1 MIHLRSLTKFLILF
15 LCVSLLGFSPNPKYI
30 TESDDYHVVKKSDTL
45 YSIAK
50 KYSTT
55 VDALKRINN
64 LTSDKI
70 LIGQK
75 IYLRNKEHPQQYYVT
90 KKAIPSSGFHVI
102 QKGETL
108 YRLSKIY
115 DIPIEQLMELNQLT
129 SYTIKAGEKLLLKG
143 KPGLTT
149 IVSTQVQEY
158 EPEKIEQH
166 KPTETKT
173 ETIKEPAKQT
183 KKPKYH
189 VVKKGETLYRI
200 ASTYGLSI
208 YELKNYN
215 SLSSDNIF
223 VGQKL
228 YLETQSKNDN
238 TKYTIP
244 KPVIKKSEFQKY
256 GIIWPCTG
264 QITSGFGTRDGK
276 PHKGLDIAC
285 PEGTPLKA
293 VLDGEVAY
301 SGKQRGYGN
310 VIILKHSNSIMTV
323 YAHNQENLVHKDDKV
338 KKGEIIGKVGL
349 TGNTT
354 GAHVHFEVRL
364 DGRAYDPLQFLP

>member
-1 MIHLRSLTKFLILF
+1 M
-15 LCVSLLGFSPNPKYI
+15 
-30 TESDDYHVVKKSDTL
+30 
-45 YSIAK
+45 YS
-50 KYSTT
+50 
-55 VDALKRINN
+55 
-64 LTSDKI
+64 
-70 LIGQK
+70 
-75 IYLRNKEHPQQYYVT
+75 
-90 KKAIPSSGFHVI
+90 
-102 QKGETL
+102 
-108 YRLSKIY
+108 
-115 DIPIEQLMELNQLT
+115 IPIEQLMEWNQLS
-129 SYTIKAGEKLLLKG
+129 SYTIKAGEKLLLNGTKIQ
-143 KPGLTT
+143 TT
-149 IVSTQVQEY
+149 PVTTPIKQY
-158 EPEKIEQH
+158 EPEKID
-166 KPTETKT
+166 KPQPTQEKIETPKVQT
-173 ETIKEPAKQT
+173 TQT

-200 ASTYGLSI
+200 ASTYSLSI

-228 YLETQSKNDN
+228 YLTSQSKDDN
-238 TKYTIP
+238 SKYTIP
-244 KPVIKKSEFQKY
+244 KPMIKKSEFQKY

-310 VIILKHSNSIMTV
+310 VIILKHENSIMTV
-323 YAHNQENLVHKDDKV
+323 YAHNQENLVNKGDKV
-338 KKGEIIGKVGL
+338 RKGEIIAKVGM
-349 TGNTT
+349 TGNAT

>member
-1 MIHLRSLTKFLILF
+1 MIHSKSLTKLFILF
-15 LCVSLLGFSPNPKYI
+15 LCLSLLGFSPNPKYI
-30 TESDDYHVVKKSDTL
+30 TESDEYHVVKKGDTL

-50 KYSTT
+50 KYETT

-64 LTSDKI
+64 LPSDKI

-75 IYLRNKEHPQQYYVT
+75 IYLRNKEHPHQYYVT
-90 KKAIPSSGFHVI
+90 KRDIPSNGYHEI

-115 DIPIEQLMELNQLT
+115 DIPIERLMELNQLT
-129 SYTIKAGEKLLLKG
+129 SYTIKAGEKLLLKC
-143 KPGLTT
+143 KPGQTT
-149 IVSTQVQEY
+149 VVTTQVQEY
-158 EPEKIEQH
+158 EPEKIEQTKQN
-166 KPTETKT
+166 KPKTETK
-173 ETIKEPAKQT
+173 KEITKQI

-215 SLSSDNIF
+215 GLSSNNIF

-228 YLETQSKNDN
+228 YLKSQSKNDN

-244 KPVIKKSEFQKY
+244 KPIIKKSEFQKY
-256 GIIWPCTG
+256 GIIWPCIG

-293 VLDGEVAY
+293 VLNGEVAY
-301 SGKQRGYGN
+301 SANQRGYGN
-310 VIILKHSNSIMTV
+310 VIILKHDKSIMTV
-323 YAHNQENLVHKDDKV
+323 YAHNQENLVHKGDKV